1 MDDFL
6 EKFFHSVY
14 LSKLSDDNSHESK
27 YCIFNDQTLQ
37 IFTSSL
43 YLAGIIAT
51 FFASYITRHLGRK
64 LTIVV
69 AGFFFIIGV
78 VFGVTAQNLGM
89 LIIGRIFLGCGVGFA
104 NQVIH
109 LLLFIFINFCIS
121 KLPSSEV
128 SSTLNSV
135 LIW

>member
-6 EKFFHSVY
+6 EKFFNSVY
-14 LSKLSDDNSHESK
+14 LRKLSHNYSHKSK
-27 YCIFNDQTLQ
+27 YCIFNNLTLQ
-37 IFTSSL
+37 VFTSSL

-51 FFASYITRHLGRK
+51 FFASYITQHLGRQRS
-64 LTIVV
+64 IVV

-78 VFGVTAQNLGM
+78 VFGATAQNLGM

-109 LLLFIFINFCIS
+109 LPFVSLAFVYQSCYLQKSVAHLINNI
-121 KLPSSEV
+121 V
-128 SSTLNSV
+128 
-135 LIW
+135 I